1 MTAGDSDDDSNETD
15 SQSQPGAA
23 DGTRYQRA
31 LCERSP
37 RSARLLNGRGEP
49 TTAREEFERDVEA
62 ASAAAASDA
71 AGE

>member
-1 MTAGDSDDDSNETD
+1 MAAGDSDDDSNETD

-31 LCERSP
+31 LCERAP
-37 RSARLLNGRGEP
+37 RSARLLIGRGEMG
-49 TTAREEFERDVEA
+49 RESFERDVEA
-62 ASAAAASDA
+62 ARAVAAIDA